1 MKRMTAYVLS
11 FLMTFSTMHGKECC
25 EPCDFS
31 EFQLNSDAVYRTGAG
46 AHEGAATCL
55 GASMLAWGVGL
66 AIVIALIAGLAHQ
79 SKAPSS

>member
-1 MKRMTAYVLS
+1 MRGIVACVLS
-11 FLMTFSTMHGKECC
+11 FLMMYAPMHGKECC

-46 AHEGAATCL
+46 AHEGAASCL

-79 SKAPSS
+79 SKAPNT